1 MESSFSD
8 RNRLAILQ
16 EQLLRLRGD
25 LNLFPEASVVIPVNA
40 KKDLALVL
48 QVILDITAY
57 RGKHRLEIILV
68 INNYPD
74 DSPPNEIKA
83 YRTLGLRI
91 LAIPRIEYCGEIFLA
106 ARIPGIRAAQSRAV
120 ICFDADCRLIDPTA
134 LLDWYIGQFNSG
146 VQLAYTHVGYHDL
159 PPGFS
164 IKVRMYLHHMS
175 RWIKRVILGVPISR
189 GSNYA
194 VEPSFILD
202 LYDRGHLK
210 YDIKVGPTIKTFHG
224 KIVYSGSKKHDVL
237 TSGRNFSGGWKE
249 LIDYLIWRIGY
260 YQHLK
265 PLESDSIIS
274 VDKS

>member
-16 EQLLRLRGD
+16 EQVLRLRGD

-40 KKDLALVL
+40 KKDLAAVL
-48 QVILDITAY
+48 QIISDIAAY

-83 YRTLGLRI
+83 YRILGLRI
-91 LAIPRIEYCGEIFLA
+91 LGIPKIEHSDGDYFPT
-106 ARIPGIRAAQSRAV
+106 RIPGIRAAQSRAA

-134 LLDWYIGQFNSG
+134 LLDWYIDQFDSG
-146 VQLAYTHVGYHDL
+146 VQLAYTHVGYCDL
-159 PPGFS
+159 PPGIS
-164 IKVRMYLHHMS
+164 VKVRMFLHHLS
-175 RWIKRVILGVPISR
+175 RWIKRVILDIPTSR

-194 VEPSFILD
+194 VERSFILNLFD
-202 LYDRGHLK
+202 GGHLK
-210 YDIKVGPTIKTFHG
+210 YEIKVGPTIKTFQG

-237 TSGRNFSGGWKE
+237 TSGRNFTGGWKE
-249 LIDYLIWRIGY
+249 LIDYIIWRIGY

-265 PLESDSIIS
+265 PMESDSTIS
-274 VDKS
+274 DHKS